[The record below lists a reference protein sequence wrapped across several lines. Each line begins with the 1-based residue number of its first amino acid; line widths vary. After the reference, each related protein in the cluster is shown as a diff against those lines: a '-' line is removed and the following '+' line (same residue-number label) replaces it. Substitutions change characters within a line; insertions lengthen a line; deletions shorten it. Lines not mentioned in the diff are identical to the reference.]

1 MNAFTTFK
9 KLLFFIFTALSV
21 SVSAQKSVRKIVTS
35 RQEIFELGQKIDS
48 NHYHLTT
55 GMIFWDKDSIKR
67 FFVNQR
73 ELRLKQPKRNDPQY
87 FETPQRIFAE
97 LLAMAKEFGVEKI
110 IAEDTPEKT
119 YAELIQ
125 LAKLYDMPEM
135 IPYNTS
141 YLYQGEAETI
151 EHLKKIV
158 ILKI

>member
-1 MNAFTTFK
+1 
-9 KLLFFIFTALSV
+9 
-21 SVSAQKSVRKIVTS
+21 
-35 RQEIFELGQKIDS
+35 
-48 NHYHLTT
+48 
-55 GMIFWDKDSIKR
+55 
-67 FFVNQR
+67 
-73 ELRLKQPKRNDPQY
+73 
-87 FETPQRIFAE
+87 
-97 LLAMAKEFGVEKI
+97 MAKEFGVEKI